1 MQNVHTYIVPS
12 RFKLYMEGW
21 AWSASAKYIMACDAT
36 TLMVESEWFEFW
48 YRGLKAGVNFLP
60 VSKTPNLCANIRKA
74 VDWAR
79 AHPKNAKAIGQ
90 AGTEFMTQEVNMPL
104 VYDYML
110 HVLREYASLQTFK

>member
-1 MQNVHTYIVPS
+1 
-12 RFKLYMEGW
+12 MEGW
-21 AWSASAKYIMACDAT
+21 AWSASAKYILACDAT

-90 AGTEFMTQEVNMPL
+90 AGTEFMIQEVNMPL